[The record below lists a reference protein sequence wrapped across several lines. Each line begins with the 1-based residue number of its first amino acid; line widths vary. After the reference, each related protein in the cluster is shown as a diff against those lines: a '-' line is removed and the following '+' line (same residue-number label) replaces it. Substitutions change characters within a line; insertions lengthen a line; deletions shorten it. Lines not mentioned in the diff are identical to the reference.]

1 MKFLKRLL
9 FLFSSCALC
18 EKPTSNLICD
28 DCLKLIDKLRYPT
41 NYYIDKHKIFDYEI
55 YYYSLFRYE
64 YIIRDIILN
73 YKSGD
78 RRYSSF
84 FSSELKKWF
93 LSLNISLSDVLFI
106 PLPSSLKGLKERGF
120 DQCIEILKK
129 SKLSFIPIVYIN
141 KKNKSIQKKLD
152 LKERKTRIKTK
163 FAIKNIKYIER
174 CFSDYK
180 YICFFDDIN
189 TTGSSL
195 KTVTEQFL
203 SIYKNNVKDKKIICL
218 TLCKEEDDL

>member
-1 MKFLKRLL
+1 MNILNKIKML
-9 FLFSSCALC
+9 FLSCILC
-18 EKPTSNLICD
+18 EQPTYDLICD
-28 DCLKLIDKLRYPT
+28 SCNKQIENLKLS
-41 NYYIDKHKIFDYEI
+41 NEI
-55 YYYSLFRYE
+55 ENMRVLNIEVKYYSLFRYE
-64 YIIRDIILN
+64 DIIRNLILK
-73 YKSGD
+73 YKSGVKLLNK
-78 RRYSSF
+78 Y
-84 FSSELKKWF
+84 FSKKIENWLF
-93 LSLNISLSDVLFI
+93 VNHISKNEILFI
-106 PLPSSLKGLKERGF
+106 PLPSSIKGFKERGF

-129 SKLSFIPIVYIN
+129 AKLSFIPIVYIN
-141 KKNKSIQKKLD
+141 KKNKSIQKRLD

-163 FAIKNIKYIER
+163 FAIKNNKYIER

-203 SIYKNNVKDKKIICL
+203 SIYKNNVNDKKIICL